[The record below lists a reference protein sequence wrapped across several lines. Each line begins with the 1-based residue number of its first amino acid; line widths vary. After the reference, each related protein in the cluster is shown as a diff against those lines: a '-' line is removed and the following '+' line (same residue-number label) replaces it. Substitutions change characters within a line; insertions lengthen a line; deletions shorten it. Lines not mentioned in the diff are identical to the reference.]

1 MLKPVFQSNLG
12 CGFAV
17 AAFVVLTYDWG
28 EHDNIK
34 ELLTAYMYFQH
45 LHSDRRYENIITR
58 AAISLRMVF
67 IGRISLGE

>member
-1 MLKPVFQSNLG
+1 MLKPMSQSNLG

-34 ELLTAYMYFQH
+34 ELLTAYRYFQH
-45 LHSDRRYENIITR
+45 LHSDRRYDNIMTR
-58 AAISLRMVF
+58 AAISLIM
-67 IGRISLGE
+67 GL

>member
-1 MLKPVFQSNLG
+1 MLKPMSQSNLG

-34 ELLTAYMYFQH
+34 ELLIAYRYFQH
-45 LHSDRRYENIITR
+45 LHSDRRYDNIMTR
-58 AAISLRMVF
+58 AAISLIM
-67 IGRISLGE
+67 GL